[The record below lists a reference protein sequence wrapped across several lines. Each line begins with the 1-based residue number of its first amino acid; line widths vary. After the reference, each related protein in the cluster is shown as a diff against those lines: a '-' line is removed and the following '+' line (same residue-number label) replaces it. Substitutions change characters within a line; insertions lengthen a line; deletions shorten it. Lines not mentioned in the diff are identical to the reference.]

1 MILQRFKTMWGFE
14 EAFETACWEV
24 NRWMGETERE
34 HFEDCAAKGA
44 A

>member
-14 EAFETACWEV
+14 EAFETACWEI
-24 NRWMGETERE
+24 NCWMGDTERQ
-34 HFEDCAAKGA
+34 HFERYAAKEA